1 MDKKVLILTT
11 GGTIAMKFD
20 PELGVVPAVGGEE
33 LVDSVP
39 GLRDVCPVEVREFSN
54 VPSPHMTPRLMFEL
68 GGIVAEALEHD
79 DVLGAVVTHG
89 TDTLEE
95 TAYLLDLLHA
105 SDKPVCVTGAMRS
118 GTDVSYDG
126 TINLLDAVRVAAAPE
141 ARGKGVLVV
150 LNDEIHAAREVTKT
164 HSASVK
170 TFESPFWGPLGYAD
184 ADRIVFRREPLGR
197 QTLRPADLVEAVHLV
212 KLASGSDSLLID
224 FLADRG
230 VRGLI
235 IEGFGRGNVPP
246 TAMPGIRRAIAKG
259 IPVVVTTR
267 THTGRVLDVYGYEGG
282 AKTLKDAGA
291 ILGGETSAVKA
302 RLKLMLALGL
312 TSEKDELRKIFEEA

>member
-68 GGIVAEALEHD
+68 GGIIAEALEHD

-246 TAMPGIRRAIAKG
+246 TALSLIHI
-259 IPVVVTTR
+259 
-267 THTGRVLDVYGYEGG
+267 
-282 AKTLKDAGA
+282 
-291 ILGGETSAVKA
+291 
-302 RLKLMLALGL
+302 
-312 TSEKDELRKIFEEA
+312 